1 MKIGD
6 LIEHPPTGAVG
17 VVTYVDSGYGWAEV
31 MLAVLGKHDTDLRV
45 GDIEQVET
53 KFWRRYEGR

>member
-6 LIEHPPTGAVG
+6 LIEHPPSGAVG
-17 VVTYVDSGYGWAEV
+17 VVTYVDSGYGWAEI
-31 MLAVLGKHDTDLRV
+31 MLAVLGKHDTHLLV
-45 GDIEQVET
+45 GDIEQIET

>member
-6 LIEHPPTGAVG
+6 LIEHPPSGAVG

-31 MLAVLGKHDTDLRV
+31 MLAVLGKLHSVRRV
-45 GDIEQVET
+45 GDIEQIET
-53 KFWRRYEGR
+53 KFWRRYENR